1 MGAIMGNNLKAV
13 KLAYTAM
20 EAIGKLQRLE
30 SDMDMTGMTAEDKN
44 ATFELYKDLDRLT
57 CWYEERLS
65 PEEWKELRSSK

>member
-30 SDMDMTGMTAEDKN
+30 SEMEQTAEDKN

>member
-1 MGAIMGNNLKAV
+1 MGNNLKAV

-30 SDMDMTGMTAEDKN
+30 SEMEQTAEDKN

>member
-13 KLAYTAM
+13 KLAYQAL
-20 EAIGKLQRLE
+20 EAISQLQSLE
-30 SDMDMTGMTAEDKN
+30 TKMDQTPEDKN
-44 ATFELYKDLDRLT
+44 ATFELYKDVERLT

>member
-1 MGAIMGNNLKAV
+1 MGNNLKAV

-30 SDMDMTGMTAEDKN
+30 SEMEQTPEEKN